1 MEVLHNSRLAITILL
16 IINIAL
22 IHTPSTS
29 AEAIL
34 NLKETNY
41 IQWNTNDSYISSTSY
56 HAKGM
61 APVYVISNQIIGI
74 FMGRDVIPAGYIS
87 ITESPHIT
95 IEPGPKVNENDWSD
109 LLRHYWLLLAVV
121 CICALIIVLMPI
133 IGFCFCCCRCAG
145 ACGGRSQPFDK
156 KHDTC
161 RRVCLGLLLIV
172 AGTGLIFGVVVAFV
186 TNSYLQ
192 QGVENATTTARH
204 GVEDTQKFLRTTSQ
218 QVDHLLVTN
227 YEQLSTHLGDML
239 NETADVVI
247 NELETKSKAYS
258 LTQVANFADNIDQI
272 KLDLGR
278 MRNITTHL
286 RLNASQLSDGLRG
299 VKRELLQS
307 LTKCGVTHQ
316 QCKDVL
322 IQFEIGKL
330 DINGIDYNQIPDLT
344 YMIDDV
350 DTVITPD
357 TVTSIRKGKEAF
369 ENIRSELNATILRNT
384 PSVTEALNDAGA
396 GIRKVSSEINVLLER
411 ICDAVGNNSLQHFN
425 EADQYIQDYY
435 KYVYYAG
442 IALSSV
448 LLLVLMC
455 VVLGLLCGICGKR
468 PDGYGDDCCNKGAG
482 SRFLMIGVAVIF
494 LTISILTAVAL
505 VYFLAGMVVRRGC
518 VSLQNPTDDQIF
530 SYIDQLVDLNDV
542 LYPETRSANA
552 KKRNSGPFRISQIIE
567 SCHAN
572 QSMFQVLRIGN
583 YVDTE
588 RISNLLRDYGIDGKL
603 TEYTAKIQINNNSDI
618 LPEETKEGILKL
630 RNSQLKSFNADNF
643 IDNLIEQIV
652 TFNVTALIITLR
664 ETAEKLPTSSEL
676 TEVRTTLRNQAL
688 HLATYQENLIEPMTE
703 QTFEMIQLTEKLDE
717 SFKFNRSSFEVG
729 IDSILE
735 EIENAKTFIN
745 TNATKFVQDV
755 AGELLQGFIREI
767 NTYTGIVLQGMEHD
781 LGRCGPLSNVYKS
794 VLVAGCNR
802 VIDPF
807 NGFWLGVAWCTLL
820 FLPTIIIAV
829 KLSTLYQKSDPYP
842 GPLVESEYLYD
853 AYSERDNIPLANG
866 MKNKRRKKEQRRRSS
881 RDRRGDYYEDSG
893 SPHGPR
899 EGPREARYNDMAP
912 NESSNARSTF
922 DYSQFDNESPSNT
935 GIYPTLPRVP
945 TATELRNG
953 TVNHQTQPRKIDLS
967 IDNPPTIPRVPS
979 MSQLRQTD
987 EKPRHWDGGPPRYQN
1002 APMAP
1007 PASEYE
1013 RPPPYYFP
1021 GAPSEPE

>member
-1 MEVLHNSRLAITILL
+1 MEVLQNARLATVLL
-16 IINIAL
+16 LTVAAVL

-34 NLKETNY
+34 DLKETNY
-41 IQWNTNDSYISSTSY
+41 IQWNNNVTYISSTSY

-61 APVYVISNQIIGI
+61 APVYVISNQIISL
-74 FMGRDVIPAGYIS
+74 FMGRDVIPDGYIS
-87 ITESPHIT
+87 ITSSPT
-95 IEPGPKVNENDWSD
+95 KVDLGPKAKENDWSD
-109 LLRHYWLLLAVV
+109 LLRQYWLLLVV
-121 CICALIIVLMPI
+121 LCICALIIVLMPI

-161 RRVCLGLLLIV
+161 RRVFLGLLLIL

-204 GVEDTQKFLRTTSQ
+204 GVDDTQKFMRTTSQ
-218 QVDHLLVTN
+218 EVNHLLVTN
-227 YEQLSTHLGDML
+227 YEQLSSHLKEML
-239 NETADVVI
+239 SETTDVVI
-247 NELETKSKAYS
+247 DELEIRSKAHS
-258 LTQVANFADNIDQI
+258 LTQVANFANSIPQI
-272 KLDLGR
+272 KKDLNR
-278 MRNITTHL
+278 MRDITNNL

-307 LTKCGVTHQ
+307 LTKCGATYKP
-316 QCKDVL
+316 CRDVL
-322 IQFEIGKL
+322 DQFQIGKL

-344 YMIDDV
+344 SMIDNV
-350 DTVITPD
+350 NEVLTEDTVA
-357 TVTSIRKGKEAF
+357 SIIKGKQAF
-369 ENIRSELNATILRNT
+369 DNIRSELNTTISNNIPT
-384 PSVTEALNDAGA
+384 VTDALSDAGA
-396 GIRKVSSEINVLLER
+396 GVRQASSEVNVVLER
-411 ICDAVGNNSLQHFN
+411 ISDAVGNNLYIHFDK
-425 EADQYIQDYY
+425 ADEYIQEYY

-448 LLLVLMC
+448 LLLVLLC

-505 VYFLAGMVVRRGC
+505 IYFLAGMLVRRGC
-518 VSLQNPTDDQIF
+518 VSLQNPTEDQVF
-530 SYIDQLVDLNDV
+530 KYIDQLVDLNEV
-542 LYPETRSANA
+542 LYPEVRRSSA
-552 KKRNSGPFRISQIIE
+552 KKRNSDPFRISQIIE

-572 QSMFQVLRIGN
+572 QSMFEVLRIGN
-583 YVDTE
+583 YLDI
-588 RISNLLRDYGIDGKL
+588 RKISNLLKEYAIDEKL
-603 TEYTAKIQINNNSDI
+603 EELTAKIQIDTTNDI
-618 LPEETKEGILKL
+618 LPDATKAGIVKL
-630 RNSQLKSFNADNF
+630 RDSELGNFDSDKF
-643 IDNLIEQIV
+643 IDNLSKD
-652 TFNVTALIITLR
+652 IIQYNLSEIAQKLR
-664 ETAEKLPTSSEL
+664 ETAEKIPEGLAD
-676 TEVRTTLRNQAL
+676 VRTSLRNQAL
-688 HLATYQENLIEPMTE
+688 HLVTYQENLVDPMTE
-703 QTFEMIQLTEKLDE
+703 QTAEILDLTTKLDE
-717 SFKFNRSSFEVG
+717 SFKFNRSSFVDG
-729 IDSILE
+729 INSILT
-735 EIENAKTFIN
+735 EIEDAKTFIDGEG
-745 TNATKFVQDV
+745 TEYVQKV
-755 AGELLQGFIREI
+755 AAELLQGFIREI
-767 NTYTGIVLQGMEHD
+767 NTYIGIVLKGMEED

-802 VIDPF
+802 VVDPF
-807 NGFWLGVAWCTLL
+807 NGFWLGIAWCTLL

-866 MKNKRRKKEQRRRSS
+866 MKNKRRKKDQRRRSS

-912 NESSNARSTF
+912 
-922 DYSQFDNESPSNT
+922 
-935 GIYPTLPRVP
+935 
-945 TATELRNG
+945 
-953 TVNHQTQPRKIDLS
+953 K
-967 IDNPPTIPRVPS
+967 
-979 MSQLRQTD
+979 
-987 EKPRHWDGGPPRYQN
+987 HWDGGPPRYQN

>member
-1 MEVLHNSRLAITILL
+1 MEVLQNARLATVLL
-16 IINIAL
+16 LTVTAVL

-34 NLKETNY
+34 DLKETNY
-41 IQWNTNDSYISSTSY
+41 TQWNTNVTYISSTSY

-61 APVYVISNQIIGI
+61 APVYVISNQIISL
-74 FMGRDVIPAGYIS
+74 FMGRDVIPDGYIS
-87 ITESPHIT
+87 ITSSPT
-95 IEPGPKVNENDWSD
+95 KVDLGPKAKENDWSD
-109 LLRHYWLLLAVV
+109 LLRQYWLLLVV
-121 CICALIIVLMPI
+121 LCICALIIVLMPI

-161 RRVCLGLLLIV
+161 RRVFLGLLLIV

-204 GVEDTQKFLRTTSQ
+204 GVDDTQKFLRATSQ
-218 QVDHLLVTN
+218 EVNHLLVTN
-227 YEQLSTHLGDML
+227 YEQLSSHLKEML
-239 NETADVVI
+239 SETTDVVI
-247 NELETKSKAYS
+247 DELEIRSKAHS
-258 LTQVANFADNIDQI
+258 LTQVANFANSIPQI
-272 KLDLGR
+272 KIDLNR
-278 MRNITTHL
+278 MRVITNNL

-307 LTKCGVTHQ
+307 LTKCGATYQ
-316 QCKDVL
+316 PCRDVL
-322 IQFEIGKL
+322 NQFQIGKL

-344 YMIDDV
+344 YMIDNV
-350 DTVITPD
+350 NLVLTEETVA
-357 TVTSIRKGKEAF
+357 SIIKGKQAF
-369 ENIRSELNATILRNT
+369 DNIRSELNTTISNNIPT
-384 PSVTEALNDAGA
+384 VTDALSDAGA
-396 GIRKVSSEINVLLER
+396 GVRQASSEVNVVLER
-411 ICDAVGNNSLQHFN
+411 ISDAVGNNLYIHFDK
-425 EADQYIQDYY
+425 ADEYVQEYY

-448 LLLVLMC
+448 LLLVLLC

-505 VYFLAGMVVRRGC
+505 IYFLAGMLVRRGC
-518 VSLQNPTDDQIF
+518 VSLHNPTEDQVF
-530 SYIDQLVDLNDV
+530 KYIDQLVDLNEV
-542 LYPETRSANA
+542 LYPEQRRSSA
-552 KKRNSGPFRISQIIE
+552 KKRNSDPFRISQIIE

-572 QSMFQVLRIGN
+572 QSMFEVLRIGN
-583 YVDTE
+583 YLDI
-588 RISNLLRDYGIDGKL
+588 RKISNLLKEYAIDEKL
-603 TEYTAKIQINNNSDI
+603 EELTGKIQIDTTNDI
-618 LPEETKEGILKL
+618 LPDATRAGIEKL
-630 RNSQLKSFNADNF
+630 RDSELGNFDSDKF
-643 IDNLIEQIV
+643 IDNLSKE
-652 TFNVTALIITLR
+652 IITYNLSEIALKLR
-664 ETAEKLPTSSEL
+664 ETAEKVPEGLAD
-676 TEVRTTLRNQAL
+676 VRTSLRNQAL
-688 HLATYQENLIEPMTE
+688 HLVTYQENLVDPMTE
-703 QTFEMIQLTEKLDE
+703 QTAEILELTTKLDE
-717 SFKFNRSSFEVG
+717 SFKFNRSSFVDG
-729 IDSILE
+729 INSILK
-735 EIENAKTFIN
+735 EIADAKTFIDGEG
-745 TNATKFVQDV
+745 TEYVQKV
-755 AGELLQGFIREI
+755 AAELLQGFIREI
-767 NTYTGIVLQGMEHD
+767 NTYIGIVLKGMEED

-802 VIDPF
+802 VVDPF
-807 NGFWLGVAWCTLL
+807 NGFWLGIAWCTLL

-866 MKNKRRKKEQRRRSS
+866 MKNKRRKKDQRRRSS

-912 NESSNARSTF
+912 NDNSNARSTF
-922 DYSQFDNESPSNT
+922 DYSQFDNDPSPSNS
-935 GIYPTLPRVP
+935 GIIYPTLPRIP
-945 TATELRNG
+945 SATNLRNG
-953 TVNHQTQPRKIDLS
+953 TVNHQPQPKKIDLS
-967 IDNPPTIPRVPS
+967 ADSPSNIPRVPS
-979 MSQLRQTD
+979 LSQLRQTD
-987 EKPRHWDGGPPRYQN
+987 DKSRHWDGGPPRYQN